1 MKQLSALNIAR
12 LRTEESFGYQK
23 QVVAETANLPIG
35 GEEER
40 PGGLSVMAATDSV
53 LETKVN
59 EFTTAVDAFDDAL
72 KASATNPATATATA
86 TDDARDAS
94 WRGGNNYLTAM
105 CAYPDAEIAAYAAEA
120 KSLFDKYG
128 DPTKLAQ
135 TEESGVL
142 HNLLQDLEALDS
154 SKRTA
159 LNLDVWITDLKT
171 KENAFLAAAAQRTE
185 ADATRQVGI
194 VKETRTAAETAYR
207 SLVDTVNALAM
218 INGDA
223 EYATFIDHVNA
234 MIERQKAISKAR
246 VTRAKKKEDEE
257 KPGEL

>member
-1 MKQLSALNIAR
+1 MKKILTLNIKQ

-35 GEEER
+35 GEAETPSEISL
-40 PGGLSVMAATDSV
+40 LSATNPL

-59 EFTTAVDAFDDAL
+59 EFTTTVDAFDDAL
-72 KASATNPATATATA
+72 KASSTNPATATATA

-94 WRGGNNYLTAM
+94 WRGANNYVTAM
-105 CAYPDAEIAAYAAEA
+105 CAHPTAEVAANAAEA
-120 KSLFDKYG
+120 KSLFVKYG

-154 SKRTA
+154 SKRTS
-159 LNLDVWITDLKT
+159 LNLDVWIADLKAI
-171 KENAFLAAAAQRTE
+171 EDAFLAAAAQRTE
-185 ADATRQVGI
+185 ADAARQVGI
-194 VKETRTAAETAYR
+194 VKETRTAAEAAYR

-218 INGDA
+218 INGDTA
-223 EYATFIDHVNA
+223 YATFIDHVNA

-246 VTRAKKKEDEE
+246 TTRAKKEDEE
-257 KPGEL
+257 KPSL

>member
-1 MKQLSALNIAR
+1 MYEKNQE
-12 LRTEESFGYQK
+12 LRSDNSPRRGVIRK
-23 QVVAETANLPIG
+23 QVETETANLPISE
-35 GEEER
+35 EEER

-86 TDDARDAS
+86 ADDARDAS

-142 HNLLQDLEALDS
+142 HNLLQDLEAFDA

-185 ADATRQVGI
+185 ADAARQVGI

>member
-1 MKQLSALNIAR
+1 
-12 LRTEESFGYQK
+12 
-23 QVVAETANLPIG
+23 
-35 GEEER
+35 
-40 PGGLSVMAATDSV
+40 MAATDSV

-185 ADATRQVGI
+185 ADAARQVGI

>member
-1 MKQLSALNIAR
+1 MKKIKNYGVTTLHV
-12 LRTEESFGYQK
+12 EELFGYLK
-23 QVVAETANLPIG
+23 QVETETANLPISE
-35 GEEER
+35 EEER

-86 TDDARDAS
+86 ADDARDAA

-105 CAYPDAEIAAYAAEA
+105 CAHPDAEIAAYAAEA

>member
-1 MKQLSALNIAR
+1 MKKILTLNIKQ

-35 GEEER
+35 EETGTPSEISQ
-40 PGGLSVMAATDSV
+40 LSATNPV
-53 LETKVN
+53 LEAKVN
-59 EFTTAVDAFDDAL
+59 DFTTAVDAFDNAL
-72 KASATNPATATATA
+72 KASSTNPATATATA

-94 WRGGNNYLTAM
+94 WRGANNYVTAM
-105 CAYPDAEIAAYAAEA
+105 CAHPTAEVAANAAEA

-185 ADATRQVGI
+185 ADAARQVGI
-194 VKETRTAAETAYR
+194 VKETRTAAEAAYR

-223 EYATFIDHVNA
+223 EYATFIDHVNT

-246 VTRAKKKEDEE
+246 TTRAKKEDE

>member
-1 MKQLSALNIAR
+1 MKKIKNYGVTTLHV
-12 LRTEESFGYQK
+12 EELFGYLK
-23 QVVAETANLPIG
+23 QVETETANLPISE
-35 GEEER
+35 EEER

-185 ADATRQVGI
+185 ADAARQVGI

>member
-40 PGGLSVMAATDSV
+40 PGGLSTMSATDSI

-59 EFTTAVDAFDDAL
+59 DFTTAVDAFDDAL
-72 KASATNPATATATA
+72 KASDTNPATAKATA

-94 WRGGNNYLTAM
+94 WRGANNYTAAM
-105 CAYPDAEIAAYAAEA
+105 CAHPTADIATAAAEA

-142 HNLLQDLEALDS
+142 HNLLQDLEAFDA
-154 SKRTA
+154 SKRTS
-159 LNLDVWITDLKT
+159 LNLDVWIADLKA
-171 KENAFLAAAAQRTE
+171 KEEAFLAAAAQRTE
-185 ADATRQVGI
+185 ADAARQVGI
-194 VKETRTAAETAYR
+194 VKETRTAAEAAYR

-218 INGDA
+218 INGDTD
-223 EYATFIDHVNA
+223 YATFINHVNA

-246 VTRAKKKEDEE
+246 VTRAKKDEE
-257 KPGEL
+257 KPSL

>member
-1 MKQLSALNIAR
+1 MKKILTLNIKQ
-12 LRTEESFGYQK
+12 LRTEESFGYLK
-23 QVVAETANLPIG
+23 QVETETANLPIG
-35 GEEER
+35 GEAETPSEISL
-40 PGGLSVMAATDSV
+40 LSATNPL

-59 EFTTAVDAFDDAL
+59 EFTTTVDAFDDAL
-72 KASATNPATATATA
+72 KASSTNPATATATA

-94 WRGGNNYLTAM
+94 WRGANNYVTAM
-105 CAYPDAEIAAYAAEA
+105 CAHPTAEVAANAAEA

-159 LNLDVWITDLKT
+159 LNLDVWIADLKT
-171 KENAFLAAAAQRTE
+171 KEEAFLAAATARTE
-185 ADATRQVGI
+185 ADAARQVGI
-194 VKETRTAAETAYR
+194 VKETRTAAEAAYR

-218 INGDA
+218 INGDTA
-223 EYATFIDHVNA
+223 YATFIDHVNA

-246 VTRAKKKEDEE
+246 TTRAKKEDEE
-257 KPGEL
+257 KPSL

>member
-1 MKQLSALNIAR
+1 MKKILTLNIKQ
-12 LRTEESFGYQK
+12 LRTEESFGYLK
-23 QVVAETANLPIG
+23 QVETETANLPIG
-35 GEEER
+35 GEAETPSEISL
-40 PGGLSVMAATDSV
+40 LSATNPL

-59 EFTTAVDAFDDAL
+59 EFTTTVDAFDDAL
-72 KASATNPATATATA
+72 KASSTNPATATATA

-94 WRGGNNYLTAM
+94 WRGANNYVTAM
-105 CAYPDAEIAAYAAEA
+105 CAHPTAEVAANAAEA

-154 SKRTA
+154 SKRTS
-159 LNLDVWITDLKT
+159 LNLDVWIADLKA
-171 KENAFLAAAAQRTE
+171 KEDAFLAAAAQRTE
-185 ADATRQVGI
+185 ADAARQVGI
-194 VKETRTAAETAYR
+194 VKETRTAAEAAYR

-218 INGDA
+218 INGDTA
-223 EYATFIDHVNA
+223 YATFIDHVNA

-246 VTRAKKKEDEE
+246 TTRAKKEDEE
-257 KPGEL
+257 KPSL

>member
-1 MKQLSALNIAR
+1 MKQLSTLNIAR
-12 LRTEESFGYQK
+12 LRTEECFGYLK
-23 QVVAETANLPIG
+23 QVETETASLPIQ
-35 GEEER
+35 EETET
-40 PGGLSVMAATDSV
+40 PSVVSVLSATDSI

-59 EFTTAVDAFDDAL
+59 EFTTAVDTFDDAL
-72 KASATNPATATATA
+72 KASDTNPATAKATA

-94 WRGGNNYLTAM
+94 WRGANNYTAAM
-105 CAYPDAEIAAYAAEA
+105 CAHPDAEVAANAAEA

-142 HNLLQDLEALDS
+142 HNLLQDLEAFDS
-154 SKRTA
+154 SKRTSLA
-159 LNLDVWITDLKT
+159 LDVWITDLKT
-171 KENAFLAAAAQRTE
+171 KEEAFLAAAVARTE
-185 ADATRQVGI
+185 ADAARQVGI
-194 VKETRTAAETAYR
+194 VKETRTAAEAAYR

-223 EYATFIDHVNA
+223 AYATFIDHVNV

-246 VTRAKKKEDEE
+246 STRAKKEDEE
-257 KPGEL
+257 KTSL

>member
-1 MKQLSALNIAR
+1 MKKIKNYGVTTLHV
-12 LRTEESFGYQK
+12 EELFGYLK
-23 QVVAETANLPIG
+23 QVETETVNLPISE
-35 GEEER
+35 EEER

-94 WRGGNNYLTAM
+94 WRGANNYLTAM

-142 HNLLQDLEALDS
+142 HNLLQDLEALDP

-171 KENAFLAAAAQRTE
+171 KEEAFLAAAAQRTE
-185 ADATRQVGI
+185 ADAARQVGI

>member
-1 MKQLSALNIAR
+1 MKKIKNYGVTTLHV
-12 LRTEESFGYQK
+12 EELFGYLK
-23 QVVAETANLPIG
+23 QVETETANLPISE
-35 GEEER
+35 EEER

-86 TDDARDAS
+86 ADDARDAA

-142 HNLLQDLEALDS
+142 HNLLQDLEALDP

-171 KENAFLAAAAQRTE
+171 KEEAFLAAAAQRTE
-185 ADATRQVGI
+185 ADAARQVGI

>member
-1 MKQLSALNIAR
+1 
-12 LRTEESFGYQK
+12 
-23 QVVAETANLPIG
+23 
-35 GEEER
+35 
-40 PGGLSVMAATDSV
+40 
-53 LETKVN
+53 
-59 EFTTAVDAFDDAL
+59 
-72 KASATNPATATATA
+72 
-86 TDDARDAS
+86 
-94 WRGGNNYLTAM
+94 M
-105 CAYPDAEIAAYAAEA
+105 CAHPTAEVAANAAEA

-185 ADATRQVGI
+185 ADAARQVGEADAARQVGI
-194 VKETRTAAETAYR
+194 VKETRTAAEAAYR

-218 INGDA
+218 INGDTA
-223 EYATFIDHVNA
+223 YATFIDHVNA

-246 VTRAKKKEDEE
+246 TTRAKKEDEE
-257 KPGEL
+257 KPSL

>member
-1 MKQLSALNIAR
+1 MKKIKNYGVTTLHV
-12 LRTEESFGYQK
+12 EELFGYLK
-23 QVVAETANLPIG
+23 QVETETANLPISE
-35 GEEER
+35 EEER

-86 TDDARDAS
+86 ADDARDAS

-185 ADATRQVGI
+185 ADAARQVGI
-194 VKETRTAAETAYR
+194 VKETRTAAETVYR

>member
-1 MKQLSALNIAR
+1 MKKILTLNIKQ

-35 GEEER
+35 EETGTPSEISQ
-40 PGGLSVMAATDSV
+40 LSATNPV
-53 LETKVN
+53 LEAKVN
-59 EFTTAVDAFDDAL
+59 DFTTAVDAFDDAL
-72 KASATNPATATATA
+72 KASSTNPT

-94 WRGGNNYLTAM
+94 WRGANNYVTAM
-105 CAYPDAEIAAYAAEA
+105 CAHPTAEVAANAAEA

-185 ADATRQVGI
+185 TDAARQVGI
-194 VKETRTAAETAYR
+194 VKETRTAAEAAYR

-246 VTRAKKKEDEE
+246 TTRAKKEDE